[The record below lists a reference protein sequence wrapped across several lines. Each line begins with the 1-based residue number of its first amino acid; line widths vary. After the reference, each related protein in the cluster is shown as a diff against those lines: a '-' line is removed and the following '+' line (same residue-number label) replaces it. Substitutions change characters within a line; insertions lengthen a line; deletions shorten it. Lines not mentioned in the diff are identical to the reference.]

1 MTRRRWLAVVLA
13 VAFIGVP
20 LIEIYVLIQ
29 IGDVIGGWWTL
40 ALLVLASVIGTWL
53 VRREGGRAWRAL
65 TTALQTGRMPHR
77 ELADGALIL
86 VGGTLMLTPGFV
98 TDAVGVLLI
107 LPVTRPVARRLL
119 AQAVARR
126 LLRADI
132 PENVRRPGPT
142 GQGPVI
148 RGEVVDDDER

>member
-1 MTRRRWLAVVLA
+1 MVLA

-148 RGEVVDDDER
+148 RGEVVDDDEGPS